1 MLPAMPHLEKLLLA
15 LLPLLVAA
23 SDVPEVPAPVEQT
36 WFVQRVTTGD
46 APLRVE
52 YFWSKGSRFRSETVV
67 AGRPI
72 LTLVSGEFYYVI
84 DTLAATGVAIRR
96 SSAALAADAERGRPF
111 GREGEQMLAEGAEKV
126 GTDDQTGR
134 PCVLYRIT
142 DQRGRQ
148 EICLTPDELLLPIH
162 SQQYARSS
170 HRRVGTRYLDW
181 AQGFPASDSFF
192 VPDPRVELERIEYDA
207 YLERSRRTQLGP
219 APVLYRDLL
228 HGP

>member
-1 MLPAMPHLEKLLLA
+1 MPHLERLLLA

-23 SDVPEVPAPVEQT
+23 SDAPEVAASVEQT

-111 GREGEQMLAEGAEKV
+111 GREGEQMLAEGAEKI

-134 PCVLYRIT
+134 PCVVYRLT
-142 DQRGRQ
+142 DRSGRR

-162 SQQYARSS
+162 SEQYARSS
-170 HRRVGTRYLDW
+170 HRRVEARYLDW
-181 AQGFPASDSFF
+181 AQGFQASDSFF
-192 VPDPRVELERIEYDA
+192 APDPRLELERIEYDA

>member
-1 MLPAMPHLEKLLLA
+1 MLRVMPHLEKLLLA

-23 SDVPEVPAPVEQT
+23 SDVPEASAPLEQT

-52 YFWSKGSRFRSETVV
+52 YFWSKGSRLRSETVV

-84 DTLAATGVAIRR
+84 DMLAATGVAIRR
-96 SSAALAADAERGRPF
+96 SSSALAADGKRGRPF
-111 GREGEQMLAEGAEKV
+111 GREGERMLAEGAEKV
-126 GTDDQTGR
+126 GHDDQTGR
-134 PCVLYRIT
+134 PCELYRLT
-142 DQRGRQ
+142 NQLGRQ
-148 EICLTPDELLLPIH
+148 EICLTPDLLPIH
-162 SQQYARSS
+162 SNQYARSS
-170 HRRVGTRYLDW
+170 HRRVEARYLDW
-181 AQGFPASDSFF
+181 AQGFHASDAFF
-192 VPDPRVELERIEYDA
+192 APDPRLELERIEYDE
-207 YLERSRRTQLGP
+207 YLERSPRAQVGP

>member
-1 MLPAMPHLEKLLLA
+1 MPHLEKLLLA

-23 SDVPEVPAPVEQT
+23 TDVSAPVEQT

-52 YFWSKGSRFRSETVV
+52 YFWSKGSRLRSETVV

-84 DTLAATGVAIRR
+84 DMLAAKGVAIRR
-96 SSAALAADAERGRPF
+96 SASALAADAERGRPF
-111 GREGEQMLAEGAEKV
+111 GRDGERMLAEGAEKV

-134 PCVLYRIT
+134 PCELYRIT
-142 DQRGRQ
+142 NQVGRQ
-148 EICLTPDELLLPIH
+148 EICLTPDGLPVH
-162 SQQYARSS
+162 SSQYARSS
-170 HRRVGTRYLDW
+170 HRRVEARYLDW
-181 AQGFPASDSFF
+181 AQGFQASDSFF
-192 VPDPRVELERIEYDA
+192 APDPRLELERIEYDA
-207 YLERSRRTQLGP
+207 YLERSPRAQVGP

>member
-1 MLPAMPHLEKLLLA
+1 MLRAMQHLKR
-15 LLPLLVAA
+15 LLPVLLLVAA
-23 SDVPEVPAPVEQT
+23 SDVPEVSVPVEQT

-52 YFWSKGSRFRSETVV
+52 YFWSKGSRLRSETVV

-96 SSAALAADAERGRPF
+96 SERALAADAERGRPF
-111 GREGEQMLAEGAEKV
+111 GREGDRMLAEGAEKV
-126 GTDDQTGR
+126 GTDDQAGR
-134 PCVLYRIT
+134 PCDLYRIT
-142 DQRGRQ
+142 DGRGRR
-148 EICLTPDELLLPIH
+148 EICLTPDDLLLPIH

-170 HRRVGTRYLDW
+170 HRRVEARYLDW
-181 AQGFPASDSFF
+181 AQGFQASDSFF
-192 VPDPRVELERIEYDA
+192 APDPRLEIERIEYDA
-207 YLERSRRTQLGP
+207 YYERSRRAQVGP

>member
-1 MLPAMPHLEKLLLA
+1 MPHLERLLLA

-84 DTLAATGVAIRR
+84 DTLAAMGVAIRR

-111 GREGEQMLAEGAEKV
+111 GREGEQMLAEGAEKI
-126 GTDDQTGR
+126 GTDDETGR

-142 DQRGRQ
+142 DQRGRR

-170 HRRVGTRYLDW
+170 HRRVEARYLDW
-181 AQGFPASDSFF
+181 AQGFQASDSFF
-192 VPDPRVELERIEYDA
+192 APDPRFELERIEYDA